1 MSLTHTISKIA
12 NDYNLKSLAH
22 SYGVDVMR
30 VSWEDTSRSKNSSCG
45 LNITDMTL
53 SCEGTNMP
61 VIRKPNFA
69 DVTCDQPIE
78 KFMVTVGNEVEGGT
92 LTQIPL
98 KEYLENIQKYTG
110 NSNIAKMYWD
120 RDTQI
125 LTSAQACILPLQDG
139 EVEFCVQI
147 YNYQSNKSNDPA
159 VLVIMTSSQGT
170 SCQVAYGETQV
181 YFNDAGV
188 ARNMLAKRLTDDRK
202 SRGVSLEGPMTTDE
216 KNRNALFI
224 YQIPLLQRNIKE
236 RNTCYEESSSEESVG
251 GAGAG
256 GAFDDEWDDCEDDYK
271 YESKKSKSK
280 KQSVVRGF
288 EKAVL
293 SKGREM
299 GRFTGTNSL
308 ILFRDPRYPI
318 RCTYQSYNVTDSSTV
333 TEAQIKEIS
342 EAINAV
348 YAKSDAS
355 GSLVVGG
362 KTDRKTE
369 SDMTKP
375 VFSTTSFAENILMTQ
390 FM

>member
-12 NDYNLKSLAH
+12 NDNNLKSLAH

-110 NSNIAKMYWD
+110 NPNIAKMYCD

-147 YNYQSNKSNDPA
+147 YNYQSNRSNDPA

-170 SCQVAYGETQV
+170 SCQVVYGETQV

-224 YQIPLLQRNIKE
+224 YQIPLLQRQKSSQNSSYK
-236 RNTCYEESSSEESVG
+236 CEESSSEESVG
-251 GAGAG
+251 CAG
-256 GAFDDEWDDCEDDYK
+256 GAFDDEWDDCE
-271 YESKKSKSK
+271 YECENTKSKYK

-308 ILFRDPRYPI
+308 ILFRDTRYPI

-348 YAKSDAS
+348 YTKSDAS